1 MHSSNSADVS
11 IRGLRYLLR
20 AMLVSSLALLSGC
33 ASLGYYAQAAQGQ
46 FSLLYKA
53 KPINEWLSDSLVN
66 ESLKTKLR
74 RVQQIREFAV
84 RELGL
89 PDNASYKN
97 YADLQRPFVVW
108 NVVAT
113 PEFSLV
119 PKQWCFPIA
128 GCVDYRGYYDKEA
141 ALSFAE
147 DLRKKGLDV
156 RVTGVPAYS
165 TLGWFNDPVL
175 STFIHYPEPEVA
187 RLIFHEL
194 AHQVAYAAGDSPFN
208 ESFAT
213 AVEEVGLSRWLDAQ
227 GDDTMR
233 DSYRIYKGRRDEFLA
248 LLNNYRV
255 QLEANYQRPISDDE
269 KRQRKS
275 ELMQSMQIDYSVLK
289 QTWGGYAGYDRW
301 FNEPVSNAHFALIA
315 TYNDWV
321 PEFKALLAEQ
331 KTLPAFYAAVKALAD
346 RDSYT
351 RHQML
356 ERYKLVVHQSA
367 VRSESNY
374 AAASQ

>member
-1 MHSSNSADVS
+1 VTNRCFKHIA
-11 IRGLRYLLR
+11 RALL
-20 AMLVSSLALLSGC
+20 ASSLALLSGC
-33 ASLGYYAQAAQGQ
+33 TSLGYYAQAAQGQ

-53 KPINEWLSDSLVN
+53 KPINEWLSDSLVDQ
-66 ESLKTKLR
+66 SLKTKLR
-74 RVQQIREFAV
+74 RVQEIREFAV
-84 RELGL
+84 RELSL

-97 YADLQRPFVVW
+97 YADLKRPFVVW

-119 PKQWCFPIA
+119 PEQWCFPVA

-147 DLRKKGLDV
+147 ELRKKGLDV

-213 AVEEVGLSRWLDAQ
+213 AVEEVGLSHWLDNR

-233 DSYRIYKGRRDEFLA
+233 DAYRIYKDRRNEFLA
-248 LLNNYRV
+248 LLNKYRL
-255 QLEANYQRPISDDE
+255 QLEATYQQPINDDE

-275 ELMQSMQIDYSVLK
+275 ELMQSIQIDYSVLK
-289 QTWGGYAGYDRW
+289 QTWGGYSGYDRW

-321 PEFKALLAEQ
+321 PEFKALMAEQ
-331 KTLPAFYAAVKALAD
+331 KTLPAFYVAVKALAD

-356 ERYKLVVHQSA
+356 ARYKPVVHQSA
-367 VRSESNY
+367 VKSESNH

>member
-1 MHSSNSADVS
+1 MG
-11 IRGLRYLLR
+11 IRALRYLVR
-20 AMLVSSLALLSGC
+20 ALLVSSLALLCGC
-33 ASLGYYAQAAQGQ
+33 TSLGYYAQAAQGQ

-66 ESLKTKLR
+66 ESIKTKLR
-74 RVQQIREFAV
+74 RVQEIREFAL

-97 YADLQRPFVVW
+97 YADLKRPFVVW

-113 PEFSLV
+113 REFSLV
-119 PKQWCFPIA
+119 PEQWCFPVA
-128 GCVDYRGYYDKEA
+128 GCVDYRGYYDNEA

-213 AVEEVGLSRWLDAQ
+213 AVEEVGLSRWLDAH
-227 GDDTMR
+227 GDDIMR
-233 DSYRIYKGRRDEFLA
+233 DSYRIYRGRRDEFLS
-248 LLNNYRV
+248 LLNKYRL
-255 QLEANYQRPISDDE
+255 QLEATYQQPISDDE
-269 KRQRKS
+269 KRLRKS
-275 ELMQSMQIDYSVLK
+275 GLMQSMQTDYSVLK
-289 QTWGGYAGYDRW
+289 QTWGGYSGYDRW

-315 TYNDWV
+315 TYNDLV
-321 PEFKALLAEQ
+321 PEFKALMAEQ
-331 KTLPAFYAAVKALAD
+331 KNLDAFYKAVKVLAESD
-346 RDSYT
+346 AYT
-351 RHQML
+351 RRQML
-356 ERYKLVVHQSA
+356 ERYKTVVHQSA
-367 VRSESNY
+367 VKSESNHT
-374 AAASQ
+374 AAAQ

>member
-1 MHSSNSADVS
+1 V
-11 IRGLRYLLR
+11 R
-20 AMLVSSLALLSGC
+20 ALLVSSLALLCGC
-33 ASLGYYAQAAQGQ
+33 TSLGYYAQAAQGQ

-66 ESLKTKLR
+66 ESIKTKLR
-74 RVQQIREFAV
+74 RVQEIREFAV
-84 RELGL
+84 WELGL

-97 YADLQRPFVVW
+97 YADLKRPFVVW

-113 PEFSLV
+113 REFSLV
-119 PKQWCFPIA
+119 PEQWCFPVA
-128 GCVDYRGYYDKEA
+128 GCVDYRGYYDNEA

-147 DLRKKGLDV
+147 YLRKKGLDV

-213 AVEEVGLSRWLDAQ
+213 AVEEVGLSRWLDAH
-227 GDDTMR
+227 GDDIMR
-233 DSYRIYKGRRDEFLA
+233 DSYRIYRGRRDEFLS
-248 LLNNYRV
+248 LLNKYRL
-255 QLEANYQRPISDDE
+255 QLEATYQQPISDDE
-269 KRQRKS
+269 KRLRKS
-275 ELMQSMQIDYSVLK
+275 GLMQSMQTDYSVLK
-289 QTWGGYAGYDRW
+289 QTWGGYSGYDRW

-315 TYNDWV
+315 TYNDLV
-321 PEFKALLAEQ
+321 PEFKALMAEQ
-331 KTLPAFYAAVKALAD
+331 KNLDAFYKAVKVLAESD
-346 RDSYT
+346 AYT
-351 RHQML
+351 RRQML
-356 ERYKLVVHQSA
+356 ERYKTVVHQSA
-367 VRSESNY
+367 VKSESNHT
-374 AAASQ
+374 AASQ

>member
-1 MHSSNSADVS
+1 VS
-11 IRGLRYLLR
+11 IRSLRYVVRVLL
-20 AMLVSSLALLSGC
+20 VGSLALLSGC
-33 ASLGYYAQAAQGQ
+33 TSVGYYAQAAQGQ

-53 KPINEWLSDSLVN
+53 KPINTWLSDSSVN
-66 ESLKTKLR
+66 EGLKTKLR
-74 RVQQIREFAV
+74 RVQEIREFAV

-97 YADLQRPFVVW
+97 YADLKRPFVVW

-119 PKQWCFPIA
+119 PEQWCFPVA

-141 ALSFAE
+141 ALNFAE

-175 STFIHYPEPEVA
+175 STFIQYPEPEVA

-194 AHQVAYAAGDSPFN
+194 SHQVAYAAGDSPFN

-213 AVEEVGLSRWLDAQ
+213 AVEEVGLSHWLNAH

-233 DSYRIYKGRRDEFLA
+233 ESYRVYRGRRDDFLA
-248 LLNNYRV
+248 LLNKYRL
-255 QLEANYQRPISDDE
+255 QLEATYRRPISDNE
-269 KRQRKS
+269 KRQHKS
-275 ELMQSMQIDYSVLK
+275 ELMQSMQTDYSVLK
-289 QTWGGYAGYDRW
+289 QAWGGYTGYDRW

-315 TYNDWV
+315 TYNDLV

-331 KTLPAFYAAVKALAD
+331 KTLPAFYAAVKTLAD
-346 RDSYT
+346 RDSHT

-356 ERYKLVVHQSA
+356 QRYKSVVHQSA
-367 VRSESNY
+367 VKNESNNT
-374 AAASQ
+374 AASQ

>member
-1 MHSSNSADVS
+1 VG
-11 IRGLRYLLR
+11 IRALRYLVQAL
-20 AMLVSSLALLSGC
+20 LVSSLALLCGC
-33 ASLGYYAQAAQGQ
+33 TSLGYYAQAAQGQ

-66 ESLKTKLR
+66 ESIKTKLR
-74 RVQQIREFAV
+74 RVQEIREFAL

-97 YADLQRPFVVW
+97 YADLKRPFVVW

-113 PEFSLV
+113 REFSLV
-119 PKQWCFPIA
+119 PEQWCFPVA
-128 GCVDYRGYYDKEA
+128 GCVDYRGYYDNEA

-213 AVEEVGLSRWLDAQ
+213 AVEEVGLSRWLDAH
-227 GDDTMR
+227 GDDIMR
-233 DSYRIYKGRRDEFLA
+233 DSYRIYRGRRDEFLS
-248 LLNNYRV
+248 LLNKYRL
-255 QLEANYQRPISDDE
+255 QLEATYQQPISDDE
-269 KRQRKS
+269 KRLRKS
-275 ELMQSMQIDYSVLK
+275 GLMQSMQTDYSVLK
-289 QTWGGYAGYDRW
+289 QTWGGYSGYDRW

-315 TYNDWV
+315 TYNDLV
-321 PEFKALLAEQ
+321 PEFKALMAEQ
-331 KTLPAFYAAVKALAD
+331 KNLDAFYKAVKVLAESD
-346 RDSYT
+346 AYT
-351 RHQML
+351 RRQML
-356 ERYKLVVHQSA
+356 ERYKPLVHQSA
-367 VRSESNY
+367 VKSESNNT
-374 AAASQ
+374 AASQ

>member
-1 MHSSNSADVS
+1 VG
-11 IRGLRYLLR
+11 IRALRYLVR
-20 AMLVSSLALLSGC
+20 ALLVSSLALLCGC
-33 ASLGYYAQAAQGQ
+33 TSLGYYAQAAQGQ

-66 ESLKTKLR
+66 ESIKTKLR
-74 RVQQIREFAV
+74 RVQEIREFAL

-97 YADLQRPFVVW
+97 YADLKRPFVVW

-113 PEFSLV
+113 REFSLV
-119 PKQWCFPIA
+119 PEQWCFPVA
-128 GCVDYRGYYDKEA
+128 GCVDYRGYYDNEA
-141 ALSFAE
+141 ALSFAV

-213 AVEEVGLSRWLDAQ
+213 AVEEVGLSRWLDAH
-227 GDDTMR
+227 GDDIMR
-233 DSYRIYKGRRDEFLA
+233 DSYRIYRGRRDEFLS
-248 LLNNYRV
+248 LLNKYRL
-255 QLEANYQRPISDDE
+255 QLEATYQQPISDDE
-269 KRQRKS
+269 KRLRKS
-275 ELMQSMQIDYSVLK
+275 GLMQSMQTDYSVLK
-289 QTWGGYAGYDRW
+289 QTWGGYSGYDRW

-315 TYNDWV
+315 TYNDLV
-321 PEFKALLAEQ
+321 PEFKALMAEQ
-331 KTLPAFYAAVKALAD
+331 KNLDAFYKAVKVLAESD
-346 RDSYT
+346 AYT
-351 RHQML
+351 RRQML
-356 ERYKLVVHQSA
+356 ERYKTVVHQSA
-367 VRSESNY
+367 VKSESNHT
-374 AAASQ
+374 AASQ

>member
-1 MHSSNSADVS
+1 VQA
-11 IRGLRYLLR
+11 L
-20 AMLVSSLALLSGC
+20 LVSSLALLGGC
-33 ASLGYYAQAAQGQ
+33 TSLGYYAQAAQGQ

-66 ESLKTKLR
+66 ESLKTRLM
-74 RVQQIREFAV
+74 RVQEIREFAV
-84 RELGL
+84 LELSL
-89 PDNASYKN
+89 PDNASYKS
-97 YADLQRPFVVW
+97 YADIKRPFVVW

-119 PKQWCFPIA
+119 PEQWCFPVA

-194 AHQVAYAAGDSPFN
+194 AHQIAYAAGDSPFN

-213 AVEEVGLSRWLDAQ
+213 AVEEVGLSRWLDAH

-233 DSYRIYKGRRDEFLA
+233 DSYRLYKDRRNDFLA
-248 LLNNYRV
+248 LLNKYRL
-255 QLEANYQRPISDDE
+255 QLQTTYKEPISDNE

-275 ELMQSMQIDYSVLK
+275 EIMRRMQSDYLALK
-289 QTWGGYAGYDRW
+289 QAWGSYSGYDRW

-315 TYNDWV
+315 TYNDLV
-321 PEFKALLAEQ
+321 PEFKVLMAEQ
-331 KTLPAFYAAVKALAD
+331 KTLAAFYAAVKALAD

-356 ERYKLVVHQSA
+356 ERYKPVVHQSA
-367 VRSESNY
+367 VKSESNH